1 MDNGPALDDLVANVL
16 AELLRLQYSAGSR
29 TGYRRFYQRVLAY
42 ARARDIREYSE
53 AFARQFF
60 EDTFQVKMRELPQ
73 PVPQKLC
80 LALRYLRCLGDYQL
94 HGTVFRRQVKKGPY
108 QAPDAYRA
116 VLEAFARECDRRGYS
131 ALAARSRWNRLRAFV
146 DYLATQGVAPE
157 AISGQH
163 LSNYTATLMGYHPK
177 TVAAM
182 LTNVRTFLRFLCSA
196 GYHRFDLSGAVPRLR
211 SRYYER
217 LPSVWPADSVR
228 RLLGAI
234 DRGNPTGKRDY
245 AIILLAAR
253 LGMRV
258 GDIKALTL
266 AALHWETKTIVLVQQ
281 KNRRSTTYPLL
292 DDIGWALIDYLQHGR
307 PRTSSPYVF
316 VRHNAPFEPFA
327 QYANFHQLITK
338 YTRRAGIPLPGGAHG
353 MHSLRH
359 TLASALL
366 EQHTPLPVIA
376 EIMGH
381 LSTQSTQ
388 VYLHVDLEA
397 LRRCALDPE
406 EVLTCADPIT

>member
-1 MDNGPALDDLVANVL
+1 MDNRPALDDLVANVL
-16 AELLRLQYSAGSR
+16 AELVRLQYSAGSR

-42 ARARDIREYSE
+42 ARAHDIREYSE
-53 AFARQFF
+53 VFARQFF
-60 EDTFQVKMRELPQ
+60 EATFQVAMKELPQ
-73 PVPQKLC
+73 PAPQKCC

-94 HGTVFRRQVKKGPY
+94 HGTVFRRLVKKPPY
-108 QAPDAYRA
+108 QAPDAYQT
-116 VLEAFARECDRRGYS
+116 VLEAFADECGRRGYS
-131 ALAARSRWNRLRAFV
+131 PQGARTRWHRIQAFV
-146 DYLATQGVAPE
+146 DYLATQGVGPE
-157 AISGQH
+157 EISAQH
-163 LSNYTATLMGYHPK
+163 LSNYTASLMGYHPK

-182 LTNVRTFLRFLCSA
+182 LTHVRTFLRFLYHT
-196 GYHRFDLSGAVPRLR
+196 GYHALDLSSAVPRLR

-245 AIILLAAR
+245 AIILLAVR

-266 AALHWETKTIVLVQQ
+266 SALRWEDKTIVLVQQ
-281 KNRRSTTYPLL
+281 KNRRAMTYPLL

-307 PRTSSPYVF
+307 PRTSSPCVF
-316 VRHNAPFEPFA
+316 VRHNAPFEAFA
-327 QYANFHQLITK
+327 QCGNFHQLITA
-338 YTRRAGIPLPGGAHG
+338 YARRAGIPLPRGAHG

-376 EIMGH
+376 DIMGH

-406 EVLTCADPIT
+406 EVLAYADRDL

>member
-1 MDNGPALDDLVANVL
+1 MDNRPVLDDLVANVL
-16 AELLRLQYSAGSR
+16 AELLRLQYSDGSR

-42 ARARDIREYSE
+42 ARVHDIREYSE
-53 AFARQFF
+53 AFARRFF
-60 EDTFQVKMRELPQ
+60 EDTFEVTMEALPQ
-73 PVPQKLC
+73 PAPQKFC

-94 HGTVFRRQVKKGPY
+94 HGTVFRRQVKKAPY
-108 QAPDAYRA
+108 RAPDAYRT
-116 VLEAFARECDRRGYS
+116 VLDVFARECDRRGYS
-131 ALAARSRWNRLRAFV
+131 PQGDRTRWHRIRVFV
-146 DYLATQGVAPE
+146 DYLATQGIGPE
-157 AISGQH
+157 AISARH
-163 LSNYTATLMGYHPK
+163 LSNYTATLMGCHPK

-182 LTNVRTFLRFLCSA
+182 LTHVRTFLRFLYHA
-196 GYHRFDLSGAVPRLR
+196 GYHALDLSGAVPRLR

-217 LPSVWPADSVR
+217 VPSVWPADSVR
-228 RLLGAI
+228 RLLGVI

-245 AIILLAAR
+245 AIMLLAAR

-266 AALHWETKTIVLVQQ
+266 SALHWENKTIVLVQQ
-281 KNRRSTTYPLL
+281 KNRQAMTYPLL

-307 PRTSSPYVF
+307 PQTSSPHVF
-316 VRHNAPFEPFA
+316 VRHNAPFEAFA
-327 QYANFHQLITK
+327 QFVNFHHLITT
-338 YTRRAGIPLPGGAHG
+338 YTRRAGISLPRGAHG

-406 EVLTCADPIT
+406 EVLACADRAQ